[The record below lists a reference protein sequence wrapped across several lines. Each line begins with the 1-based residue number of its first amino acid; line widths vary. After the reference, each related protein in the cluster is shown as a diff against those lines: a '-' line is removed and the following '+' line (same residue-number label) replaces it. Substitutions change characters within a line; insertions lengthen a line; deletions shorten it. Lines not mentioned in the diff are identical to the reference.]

1 MVQLVDCLTSLKQQ
15 YAVVRTAHEKTHWPE
30 TRVVDLESID
40 AQAFLT
46 CAATSPPPESTG
58 WIRYRPL
65 QQGSPWLAAPAGP

>member
-40 AQAFLT
+40 AQAFLR
-46 CAATSPPPESTG
+46 AQLPLHRPKARGGSATVLSS
-58 WIRYRPL
+58 R
-65 QQGSPWLAAPAGP
+65 AAPG